1 MCFGFDSEKDCET
14 KRRHEVFP
22 CHARQFIREIRNHC
36 SLRLSHLV
44 YLKDR
49 CFKYYKFPSFRDIFG
64 IFDHEEFL
72 YNDSKDQENAATAA
86 AKF

>member
-14 KRRHEVFP
+14 KKPSRSFP
-22 CHARQFIREIRNHC
+22 CHALQFIREIRNHC
-36 SLRLSHLV
+36 SLRLSHFV

-49 CFKYYKFPSFRDIFG
+49 SFKYYKFPSFRDIFG

-72 YNDSKDQENAATAA
+72 CSDSKDQENAATAV